1 MAVRPLG
8 QRALPRQEHFWL
20 YLRVSV
26 KTWGPIQLGIFWL
39 ALAIFGLPV
48 WLVLSLIGSMLTDR
62 FQWQAW
68 FELIPILLAF
78 LVVFSVVGLG
88 LVVTLR
94 WLDGRRARSA
104 D

>member
-1 MAVRPLG
+1 
-8 QRALPRQEHFWL
+8 
-20 YLRVSV
+20 
-26 KTWGPIQLGIFWL
+26 IQVVIFWL
-39 ALAIFGLPV
+39 VLVIFGLPV

-94 WLDGRRARSA
+94 WLDGRPARSA